1 MLLSA
6 GEPVTRP
13 TADVGFGSIL
23 QTVSI
28 LRIGAGASLMYFHG
42 WPGGIGAYRFLW
54 EEKAWDWV
62 SAFEKGGMPVPHL
75 LAPLAAVMIAL
86 IAGGWAIG
94 FLTRL
99 FSFFA
104 IPVALGALV
113 IAQRIDPSQVE
124 GVFLY
129 LAIAITL
136 LLFGSGN
143 VSVDWFFNLARGKK
157 EAVSSW

>member
-28 LRIGAGASLMYFHG
+28 LRIGAGASLMFFHG

-62 SAFEKGGMPVPHL
+62 SAFE
-75 LAPLAAVMIAL
+75 
-86 IAGGWAIG
+86 
-94 FLTRL
+94 
-99 FSFFA
+99 
-104 IPVALGALV
+104 
-113 IAQRIDPSQVE
+113 
-124 GVFLY
+124 
-129 LAIAITL
+129 
-136 LLFGSGN
+136 
-143 VSVDWFFNLARGKK
+143 
-157 EAVSSW
+157 